1 MPTKV
6 EKDELTGTDTTGH
19 EWDGIKE
26 LNTPLPK
33 WWLWTFYA
41 TVAWSLVYFVL
52 YPAIPTF
59 SGHSTGTLGYWSRAE
74 MAASLEQGRA
84 QRAPFVSRIEAAP
97 LDSIRRDPELLAFA
111 LAGGRVVFAE
121 NCVPCHGAGGAGA
134 RGFPNL
140 ADDVWLWGGAL
151 ADIHKTISFGV
162 RNADDRARLSQM
174 PRFGADALLTREQI
188 ADAAEFV
195 LSLSGRGENQAR
207 VARGAAVY
215 AESCAACHGER
226 GGGNQEL
233 GAPPL
238 NGAVWLYGGDRAS
251 IVESI
256 SRSRAG
262 SMPAWADRLDPATV
276 KMLAVYVHAL
286 GGGR

>member
-1 MPTKV
+1 MPTKI
-6 EKDELTGTDTTGH
+6 EKDEITGTDTTGH

-33 WWLWTFYA
+33 WWVWTFYA

-52 YPAIPTF
+52 YPAIPTV
-59 SGHSTGTLGYWSRAE
+59 SGHSTGMLGYWSRAE
-74 MAASLEQGRA
+74 MSASLEQGRA

-97 LDSIRRDPELLAFA
+97 LDAIRRDPELLAFA

-162 RNADDRARLSQM
+162 RNADDRARMSQM
-174 PRFGADALLTREQI
+174 PRFGADALITNAEIDDVADYVLTLSG
-188 ADAAEFV
+188 ATGGDAAK
-195 LSLSGRGENQAR
+195 
-207 VARGAAVY
+207 RGATVY
-215 AESCAACHGER
+215 AEKCAACHGEKGEGKR
-226 GGGNQEL
+226 EIGS
-233 GAPPL
+233 PRL
-238 NGAVWLYGGDRAS
+238 NGRIWQWGGDRAT
-251 IVESI
+251 IVESVWGA
-256 SRSRAG
+256 RAG
-262 SMPAWADRLDPATV
+262 VMPAWQGRLDPATI
-276 KMLAVYVHAL
+276 KMLALYVHAL
-286 GGGR
+286 GGGE

>member
-1 MPTKV
+1 MPTKI
-6 EKDELTGTDTTGH
+6 EKDEITGTDTTGH

-33 WWLWTFYA
+33 WWVWTFYA
-41 TVAWSLVYFVL
+41 TIAWALVYFVL
-52 YPAIPTF
+52 YPAIPTV
-59 SGHSTGTLGYWSRAE
+59 SGHSTGMLGYWSRAE
-74 MAASLEQGRA
+74 MSASLEQGRA

-97 LDSIRRDPELLAFA
+97 LDAIRRDPELLAFA

-162 RNADDRARLSQM
+162 RNADDRARMSQM

-195 LSLSGRGENQAR
+195 LSLSGRGENPAR

-233 GAPPL
+233 GAPRL
-238 NGAVWLYGGDRAS
+238 DSAVWLYGGDRAS